1 MSKEAFSIFD
11 ILREQ
16 GVLKEAEGDENTSD
30 GASATGGNNE
40 ADNGEDN
47 ETGGEDM
54 AGGNDD
60 FDIDASLD
68 DGEDEGGEGDMGE
81 NPESSPSDSDGSSGS
96 DSANGEDSDE
106 EVNDDNTDI
115 FSSLSAEEQQ
125 IKIKELKGLYQQMY
139 TSCDEILERINNLEF
154 TEDSLPVM
162 TRITYALYDLKK
174 YISEYI
180 ISIFP
185 RKSYIENDIAFNR
198 FLMILNSVKD
208 ILTRYQKKAERDDS

>member
-16 GVLKEAEGDENTSD
+16 GVLKEDEGDENTSD
-30 GASATGGNNE
+30 GASTTDNNNE

-47 ETGGEDM
+47 ETGEEDM

-68 DGEDEGGEGDMGE
+68 GGEDGGE
-81 NPESSPSDSDGSSGS
+81 NSESSPSDSDDGSSGS
-96 DSANGEDSDE
+96 DSADGGNNSDE

-139 TSCDEILERINNLEF
+139 TSCDELLDRINNLEF

-162 TRITYALYDLKK
+162 NRITYALYDLKK

-185 RKSYIENDIAFNR
+185 RKSFIENDIAFNR

-208 ILTRYQKKAERDDS
+208 ILSRYQKKSERDDS

>member
-30 GASATGGNNE
+30 GASTTDNNSE

-47 ETGGEDM
+47 ETGEEDI
-54 AGGNDD
+54 AGGDDD

-68 DGEDEGGEGDMGE
+68 DGDDGGENSD
-81 NPESSPSDSDGSSGS
+81 SSPSDSDSDDGSSGS
-96 DSANGEDSDE
+96 DSAGGDNNSDE

-139 TSCDEILERINNLEF
+139 TSCDELLDRINNLEF

-180 ISIFP
+180 TSVFP

-208 ILTRYQKKAERDDS
+208 ILSRYQKKSERDDS

>member
-16 GVLKEAEGDENTSD
+16 GVLKEAEGDENSSD
-30 GASATGGNNE
+30 GASTADNNNE

-47 ETGGEDM
+47 KTGEEDI
-54 AGGNDD
+54 AGGDDD

-68 DGEDEGGEGDMGE
+68 DGDDGGE
-81 NPESSPSDSDGSSGS
+81 NPESSPSDSDDGGSGS
-96 DSANGEDSDE
+96 DSAGGDNNSDE

-139 TSCDEILERINNLEF
+139 TSCDELLDRINNLEF

-162 TRITYALYDLKK
+162 NRITYALYDLKK

-180 ISIFP
+180 ISVYP

-208 ILTRYQKKAERDDS
+208 ILSRYQKKSERDDS

>member
-30 GASATGGNNE
+30 GASTTDNNNE
-40 ADNGEDN
+40 DDNGGHNKTGEEDI
-47 ETGGEDM
+47 

-68 DGEDEGGEGDMGE
+68 DGEDGGE
-81 NPESSPSDSDGSSGS
+81 NSESSPSDSDDGGGGS
-96 DSANGEDSDE
+96 DSAGGDNNSDE

-139 TSCDEILERINNLEF
+139 TSCDELLDRINNLDY
-154 TEDSLPVM
+154 TEDSLPIM

-185 RKSYIENDIAFNR
+185 RKSFIENDIAFNR

-208 ILTRYQKKAERDDS
+208 ILSRYQKKSERDDS

>member
-16 GVLKEAEGDENTSD
+16 GLLKEAEGDENTSD
-30 GASATGGNNE
+30 GASTTDNNNNNE

-47 ETGGEDM
+47 ETSEEDI
-54 AGGNDD
+54 AGGDDD

-68 DGEDEGGEGDMGE
+68 DGEDGGENSD
-81 NPESSPSDSDGSSGS
+81 SSPSDSDDGGSGS
-96 DSANGEDSDE
+96 DSAGGDNSSDE

-139 TSCDEILERINNLEF
+139 TSCDELLDRINNLEF

-162 TRITYALYDLKK
+162 NRITYALYDLKK

-208 ILTRYQKKAERDDS
+208 ILSRYQKKSERDDS

>member
-16 GVLKEAEGDENTSD
+16 GVLNEAEGDENTSD
-30 GASATGGNNE
+30 GASTTDNNNE

-47 ETGGEDM
+47 KTGEKDM

-68 DGEDEGGEGDMGE
+68 DGEDGGE
-81 NPESSPSDSDGSSGS
+81 NSESSPSDSDDGGSGS
-96 DSANGEDSDE
+96 DSASGDNNSDE

-139 TSCDEILERINNLEF
+139 TSCDELLDRINNLDY
-154 TEDSLPVM
+154 TEDSLPIM

-185 RKSYIENDIAFNR
+185 RKSFIENDIAFNR

-208 ILTRYQKKAERDDS
+208 ILYRYQKKSERDDS

>member
-16 GVLKEAEGDENTSD
+16 GVLKEAEGDENSSD
-30 GASATGGNNE
+30 EASTTDNNNE

-47 ETGGEDM
+47 ETGKEDI
-54 AGGNDD
+54 AGGDDD

-68 DGEDEGGEGDMGE
+68 DGDDGGE
-81 NPESSPSDSDGSSGS
+81 NPDSSPSDSDDGGSGS
-96 DSANGEDSDE
+96 DSAGGDNNSDE

-139 TSCDEILERINNLEF
+139 TSCDELLDRINNLEF

-180 ISIFP
+180 TSVFP

-208 ILTRYQKKAERDDS
+208 ILSRYQKKSERDDS

>member
-30 GASATGGNNE
+30 GASTTDNNNE
-40 ADNGEDN
+40 ADNGENN
-47 ETGGEDM
+47 ETGEEDI
-54 AGGNDD
+54 AGGNDDD

-68 DGEDEGGEGDMGE
+68 DGEDGGE
-81 NPESSPSDSDGSSGS
+81 NSESSPSDSDDGGSGS
-96 DSANGEDSDE
+96 DSAGGDNNSDE

-139 TSCDEILERINNLEF
+139 TSCDELLDRINNLDY
-154 TEDSLPVM
+154 TEDSLPIM

-180 ISIFP
+180 TSVFP

-208 ILTRYQKKAERDDS
+208 ILSRYQKKYERDDS

>member
-30 GASATGGNNE
+30 GASTTDNNNE

-47 ETGGEDM
+47 ETSEEDI
-54 AGGNDD
+54 AGGDDD

-68 DGEDEGGEGDMGE
+68 DGEDGGENSD
-81 NPESSPSDSDGSSGS
+81 SSPSDSDDGGSGS
-96 DSANGEDSDE
+96 DSAGGDNNSDE

-139 TSCDEILERINNLEF
+139 TSCDELLDRINNLEF

-162 TRITYALYDLKK
+162 NRITYALYDLKK
-174 YISEYI
+174 CWSEYI
-180 ISIFP
+180 ISVYP

-208 ILTRYQKKAERDDS
+208 ILSRYQKKSERDDS

>member
-30 GASATGGNNE
+30 GASTTDNNNE
-40 ADNGEDN
+40 ADNGEAN
-47 ETGGEDM
+47 ETGEEDI
-54 AGGNDD
+54 AGGDDD

-68 DGEDEGGEGDMGE
+68 DGDDGGE
-81 NPESSPSDSDGSSGS
+81 NPDSSPSDSDDGSSGS
-96 DSANGEDSDE
+96 DSAGSDNSDE

-139 TSCDEILERINNLEF
+139 TSCDELLDRINNLEF
-154 TEDSLPVM
+154 TEDSLPIM

-208 ILTRYQKKAERDDS
+208 ILCRYQKKSERDDS

>member
-1 MSKEAFSIFD
+1 MSNEAFSIFD

-30 GASATGGNNE
+30 GASTTDNNNE

-47 ETGGEDM
+47 ETGEEDI
-54 AGGNDD
+54 AGGDDD

-68 DGEDEGGEGDMGE
+68 DGDDGGE
-81 NPESSPSDSDGSSGS
+81 NPDSSPSDPDDGGSGS
-96 DSANGEDSDE
+96 DSAGGDNNSDE

-139 TSCDEILERINNLEF
+139 TSCDELLDRINNLEF

-162 TRITYALYDLKK
+162 NRITYALYDLKK

-180 ISIFP
+180 ISVFP
-185 RKSYIENDIAFNR
+185 RKSYIENDITFNR

-208 ILTRYQKKAERDDS
+208 ILSRYQKKSERDDS

>member
-30 GASATGGNNE
+30 EASTTDNNNE
-40 ADNGEDN
+40 ADNGEN
-47 ETGGEDM
+47 HETSEEDI
-54 AGGNDD
+54 AGGDDD

-68 DGEDEGGEGDMGE
+68 DGDDGGE
-81 NPESSPSDSDGSSGS
+81 NPESSPSDSDDGGSGS
-96 DSANGEDSDE
+96 DSAGGDNNSDE

-139 TSCDEILERINNLEF
+139 TSCDELLDRINNLDY
-154 TEDSLPVM
+154 TEDSLPIM

-180 ISIFP
+180 ISVYP

-208 ILTRYQKKAERDDS
+208 ILSRYQKKSERDDS

>member
-30 GASATGGNNE
+30 GASTTDNNNE

-47 ETGGEDM
+47 KTGEEDI
-54 AGGNDD
+54 AGGDDD

-68 DGEDEGGEGDMGE
+68 DGEDGGENSD
-81 NPESSPSDSDGSSGS
+81 SSPSDSDDTGSGS
-96 DSANGEDSDE
+96 DSAGGDNNSDE

-139 TSCDEILERINNLEF
+139 TSCDELLDRINNLDY
-154 TEDSLPVM
+154 TEDSLPIM

-208 ILTRYQKKAERDDS
+208 ILSRYQKKSERDDS

>member
-30 GASATGGNNE
+30 GASTTDNNNE
-40 ADNGEDN
+40 ADNGENN
-47 ETGGEDM
+47 ETGEEDM
-54 AGGNDD
+54 AGGDDD

-68 DGEDEGGEGDMGE
+68 DGDDGGE
-81 NPESSPSDSDGSSGS
+81 NPDSSPSDSDDGGSGS
-96 DSANGEDSDE
+96 DSADGGNNSDE

-139 TSCDEILERINNLEF
+139 TSCDELLDRINNLEF
-154 TEDSLPVM
+154 TEDSLPIM

-180 ISIFP
+180 ISVYP

-208 ILTRYQKKAERDDS
+208 ILSRYQKKSERDDS

>member
-30 GASATGGNNE
+30 GASTTDNNSE

-47 ETGGEDM
+47 ETGEEDI
-54 AGGNDD
+54 AGGDDD

-68 DGEDEGGEGDMGE
+68 DGDDGGENSD
-81 NPESSPSDSDGSSGS
+81 SSPSDSDSDDGSSGS
-96 DSANGEDSDE
+96 DSAGGDNNSDE

-139 TSCDEILERINNLEF
+139 TSCDELLDRINNLEF

-208 ILTRYQKKAERDDS
+208 ILSRYQKKSERDDS

>member
-30 GASATGGNNE
+30 GASTTDNNNE

-47 ETGGEDM
+47 ETGEEDI
-54 AGGNDD
+54 AGGDDD

-68 DGEDEGGEGDMGE
+68 DGEDGGE
-81 NPESSPSDSDGSSGS
+81 NSESSPSDSDDGGSGS
-96 DSANGEDSDE
+96 DSAGGDNNSDE

-139 TSCDEILERINNLEF
+139 TSCDELLDRINNLEF

-162 TRITYALYDLKK
+162 TRITYALYDLKI

-208 ILTRYQKKAERDDS
+208 ILSRYQKKSERDDS

>member
-30 GASATGGNNE
+30 GASTTDNNNNE
-40 ADNGEDN
+40 ADNGENN
-47 ETGGEDM
+47 ETGEEDI
-54 AGGNDD
+54 AGGDDD

-68 DGEDEGGEGDMGE
+68 DGEDGGENSD
-81 NPESSPSDSDGSSGS
+81 SSPSDSDDGGSGS
-96 DSANGEDSDE
+96 DSAGGDNNSDE

-139 TSCDEILERINNLEF
+139 TSCDELLDRINNLEF

-180 ISIFP
+180 TSVFP

-208 ILTRYQKKAERDDS
+208 ILSRYQKKSERDDS

>member
-16 GVLKEAEGDENTSD
+16 GVLKEAEENENTPD
-30 GASATGGNNE
+30 EASTTNAI
-40 ADNGEDN
+40 EDN
-47 ETGGEDM
+47 EVDNNT
-54 AGGNDD
+54 DD

-68 DGEDEGGEGDMGE
+68 NEENDEGEDINTD
-81 NPESSPSDSDGSSGS
+81 SSPSESDSSG
-96 DSANGEDSDE
+96 DTDTTDGDE

-125 IKIKELKGLYQQMY
+125 IKIKELKGLFQNMY
-139 TSCDEILERINNLEF
+139 TSCDEILDRINSIEF
-154 TEDSLPVM
+154 TEDSLAIM
-162 TRITYALYDLKK
+162 TRITYSLYDLKN

-185 RKSYIENDIAFNR
+185 RKSYIENDITFNR
-198 FLMILNSVKD
+198 FLMILNSIKD
-208 ILTRYQKKAERDDS
+208 ILVRYQKKVEKDS

>member
-30 GASATGGNNE
+30 EASATDNNNE

-47 ETGGEDM
+47 KTGEEDM

-68 DGEDEGGEGDMGE
+68 DGEDSGE
-81 NPESSPSDSDGSSGS
+81 NPESSPSDSDDGGSGS
-96 DSANGEDSDE
+96 DSASSDNSDE

-139 TSCDEILERINNLEF
+139 TSCDELLDRINNLEF
-154 TEDSLPVM
+154 TEDSLPIM

-185 RKSYIENDIAFNR
+185 RKSYIDNDIAFNR

-208 ILTRYQKKAERDDS
+208 ILSRYQKKSERDDS

>member
-30 GASATGGNNE
+30 GASTTDNNNE

-47 ETGGEDM
+47 ETGKEDI
-54 AGGNDD
+54 AGGDDD

-68 DGEDEGGEGDMGE
+68 DGDDGGENSD
-81 NPESSPSDSDGSSGS
+81 SSPSDSDDGGSGS
-96 DSANGEDSDE
+96 DSVGGDSNSDE

-139 TSCDEILERINNLEF
+139 TSCDELLDRINNLDY
-154 TEDSLPVM
+154 TEDSLPIM

-208 ILTRYQKKAERDDS
+208 ILSRYQKKSERDDS

>member
-30 GASATGGNNE
+30 GASTTDNNNE

-47 ETGGEDM
+47 ETGEEDI
-54 AGGNDD
+54 AGGDDD

-68 DGEDEGGEGDMGE
+68 DGEDSGE
-81 NPESSPSDSDGSSGS
+81 NPESSPSDSDDGGSGS
-96 DSANGEDSDE
+96 DSAGGDNNSDE

-139 TSCDEILERINNLEF
+139 TSCDELLDRINNLEF
-154 TEDSLPVM
+154 TEDSLPIM
-162 TRITYALYDLKK
+162 NRITYALYDLKK

-185 RKSYIENDIAFNR
+185 RKSFIENDIAFNR

-208 ILTRYQKKAERDDS
+208 ILSRYQKKSERDDS

>member
-30 GASATGGNNE
+30 EASTTDNNNE

-47 ETGGEDM
+47 ETGEEDM

-68 DGEDEGGEGDMGE
+68 DGDDGGE
-81 NPESSPSDSDGSSGS
+81 NPESSPSDSDDGGSGS
-96 DSANGEDSDE
+96 DSAGSDNSDE

-139 TSCDEILERINNLEF
+139 TSCDELLDRINNLEF
-154 TEDSLPVM
+154 TEDSLPIM

-208 ILTRYQKKAERDDS
+208 ILCRYQKKSERDDS

>member
-16 GVLKEAEGDENTSD
+16 GLLKEAEGDENTSD
-30 GASATGGNNE
+30 GASTTGGNNE
-40 ADNGEDN
+40 ANNGEGN
-47 ETGGEDM
+47 EASGEDM

-68 DGEDEGGEGDMGE
+68 DGDDGGENSD
-81 NPESSPSDSDGSSGS
+81 SSPSNSDDGGSGS
-96 DSANGEDSDE
+96 DSAGGDNNSDE

-139 TSCDEILERINNLEF
+139 TSCDELLDRINNLEF

-162 TRITYALYDLKK
+162 NRITYALYDLKK

-180 ISIFP
+180 ISVYP

-208 ILTRYQKKAERDDS
+208 ILSRYQKKSERDDS

>member
-30 GASATGGNNE
+30 EASTTDNNNE
-40 ADNGEDN
+40 ADNGENN
-47 ETGGEDM
+47 ETGEEDM

-68 DGEDEGGEGDMGE
+68 DGDDGGE
-81 NPESSPSDSDGSSGS
+81 NPESSPSDSDDGGSGS
-96 DSANGEDSDE
+96 DSAGSDNSDE

-139 TSCDEILERINNLEF
+139 TSCDELLDRINNLEF
-154 TEDSLPVM
+154 TEDSLPIM

-208 ILTRYQKKAERDDS
+208 ILCRYQKKSERDDS

>member
-30 GASATGGNNE
+30 GASTTDNNNE

-47 ETGGEDM
+47 ETGEEDI
-54 AGGNDD
+54 AGGDDD

-68 DGEDEGGEGDMGE
+68 DGDDGGENSD
-81 NPESSPSDSDGSSGS
+81 SSPSDSDDGGSGS
-96 DSANGEDSDE
+96 DSAGGDNNSDE

-139 TSCDEILERINNLEF
+139 TSCDELLDRINNLEF

-185 RKSYIENDIAFNR
+185 RKSFIENDIAFNR
-198 FLMILNSVKD
+198 FLMILNSVKH
-208 ILTRYQKKAERDDS
+208 ILSRYQKKSERDDS

>member
-30 GASATGGNNE
+30 GASTTDNNNNE

-47 ETGGEDM
+47 ETSEEDI
-54 AGGNDD
+54 AGGDDD

-68 DGEDEGGEGDMGE
+68 DGDDGGE
-81 NPESSPSDSDGSSGS
+81 NPESSPSDSDDGSSGS
-96 DSANGEDSDE
+96 DSAGGDNNSDE

-139 TSCDEILERINNLEF
+139 TSCDELLDRINNLEF

-180 ISIFP
+180 TSVFSK
-185 RKSYIENDIAFNR
+185 KSYIENDIAFNR

-208 ILTRYQKKAERDDS
+208 ILSRYQKKTERDDS

>member
-30 GASATGGNNE
+30 GASTTDNNNE

-47 ETGGEDM
+47 ETGEEDM

-68 DGEDEGGEGDMGE
+68 DGEDGGE
-81 NPESSPSDSDGSSGS
+81 NPESSPSDSDDGGSGS
-96 DSANGEDSDE
+96 DSAGSDNSDE

-139 TSCDEILERINNLEF
+139 TSCDELLDRINNLEF
-154 TEDSLPVM
+154 TEDSLPIM

-180 ISIFP
+180 TSVFP

-208 ILTRYQKKAERDDS
+208 ILSRYQKKSERDDS

>member
-30 GASATGGNNE
+30 GASATDNNNE

-47 ETGGEDM
+47 ETSEEDI
-54 AGGNDD
+54 AGGDDD

-68 DGEDEGGEGDMGE
+68 DGEDGGE
-81 NPESSPSDSDGSSGS
+81 NPDSSPSDSDDGGSGS
-96 DSANGEDSDE
+96 DSAGGDNNSDE

-139 TSCDEILERINNLEF
+139 TSCDELLDRINNLEF

-208 ILTRYQKKAERDDS
+208 ILSRYQKKSERDDS

>member
-1 MSKEAFSIFD
+1 MSNEAFSIFD

-30 GASATGGNNE
+30 GASTTDNNSE

-47 ETGGEDM
+47 ETGEEDI
-54 AGGNDD
+54 AGGDDD

-68 DGEDEGGEGDMGE
+68 DGDDGGENSD
-81 NPESSPSDSDGSSGS
+81 SSPSDSDSDDGGSGS
-96 DSANGEDSDE
+96 DSAGGDNNSDE

-139 TSCDEILERINNLEF
+139 TSCDELLDRINNLEF
-154 TEDSLPVM
+154 TEDSLPIM

-185 RKSYIENDIAFNR
+185 RKSFIENDIAFNR

-208 ILTRYQKKAERDDS
+208 ILSRYQKKSERDDS

>member
-16 GVLKEAEGDENTSD
+16 GVLKEAEGDENSSD
-30 GASATGGNNE
+30 GASTTDNNSE

-47 ETGGEDM
+47 ETGEEDI
-54 AGGNDD
+54 AGGHDDD

-68 DGEDEGGEGDMGE
+68 DGDDDGE
-81 NPESSPSDSDGSSGS
+81 NPESSPSDSDDGGSGS
-96 DSANGEDSDE
+96 DSAGGNNNSDE

-139 TSCDEILERINNLEF
+139 TSCDELLDRINNLEF

-174 YISEYI
+174 YISGYI
-180 ISIFP
+180 TSVFP

-208 ILTRYQKKAERDDS
+208 ILSRYQKKSERDDS

>member
-30 GASATGGNNE
+30 EASATDNNNE

-47 ETGGEDM
+47 ETGEEDM
-54 AGGNDD
+54 AGGDDD

-68 DGEDEGGEGDMGE
+68 DGEDGGE
-81 NPESSPSDSDGSSGS
+81 NPDSSPSDSDDGGSGS
-96 DSANGEDSDE
+96 DSAGGDNNSDE

-139 TSCDEILERINNLEF
+139 TSCDELLDRINNLEF

-208 ILTRYQKKAERDDS
+208 ILCRYQKKSERDDS

>member
-16 GVLKEAEGDENTSD
+16 GLLKEAEGDENTSD
-30 GASATGGNNE
+30 GASTTDNNNNNE
-40 ADNGEDN
+40 ADNGENN
-47 ETGGEDM
+47 ETGEEDM
-54 AGGNDD
+54 AGGDDD

-68 DGEDEGGEGDMGE
+68 DGEDGGENSD
-81 NPESSPSDSDGSSGS
+81 SSPSDSDDGGSGS
-96 DSANGEDSDE
+96 DSAGGDNSSDE

-139 TSCDEILERINNLEF
+139 TSCDELLDRINNLEF

-162 TRITYALYDLKK
+162 NRITYALYDLKK

-180 ISIFP
+180 ISVYP

-208 ILTRYQKKAERDDS
+208 ILSRYQKKSERDDS

>member
-16 GVLKEAEGDENTSD
+16 GLLKEAEGDENTSD
-30 GASATGGNNE
+30 GASTTDNNNE

-47 ETGGEDM
+47 ETGEEDI
-54 AGGNDD
+54 AGGDDD

-68 DGEDEGGEGDMGE
+68 DGDDGGE
-81 NPESSPSDSDGSSGS
+81 NPDSSPSDSDDGGSGS
-96 DSANGEDSDE
+96 DSAGGDNNSDE

-139 TSCDEILERINNLEF
+139 TSCDELLDRINNLEF

-180 ISIFP
+180 TSVFP
-185 RKSYIENDIAFNR
+185 RKSYIENDITFNR

-208 ILTRYQKKAERDDS
+208 ILSRYQKKSESDDS

>member
-30 GASATGGNNE
+30 GASTTDNNNE

-47 ETGGEDM
+47 ETGEEDI
-54 AGGNDD
+54 AGGDDD

-68 DGEDEGGEGDMGE
+68 DGDDGGENSD
-81 NPESSPSDSDGSSGS
+81 SSPSDSDDGGSGS
-96 DSANGEDSDE
+96 DSADGGNNSDE

-139 TSCDEILERINNLEF
+139 TSCDELLDRINNLDY
-154 TEDSLPVM
+154 TEDSLPIM

-180 ISIFP
+180 TSVFP

-208 ILTRYQKKAERDDS
+208 ILSRYQKKSERDDS

>member
-30 GASATGGNNE
+30 GASTT
-40 ADNGEDN
+40 DNGGDN
-47 ETGGEDM
+47 KTGEEDM

-68 DGEDEGGEGDMGE
+68 GGEDGGE
-81 NPESSPSDSDGSSGS
+81 NSESSPSDSDNGGGGS
-96 DSANGEDSDE
+96 DSAGGDNNSDE

-139 TSCDEILERINNLEF
+139 TSCDELLDRINNLDY
-154 TEDSLPVM
+154 TEDSLPIM

-185 RKSYIENDIAFNR
+185 RKSFIENDIAFNR

-208 ILTRYQKKAERDDS
+208 ILSRYQKKSERDDS

>member
-30 GASATGGNNE
+30 GASTTDNNNE

-47 ETGGEDM
+47 KTGEEDM

-68 DGEDEGGEGDMGE
+68 GGEDGGE
-81 NPESSPSDSDGSSGS
+81 NSESSPSDSDDGGSGS
-96 DSANGEDSDE
+96 DSAGGDNNSDE

-139 TSCDEILERINNLEF
+139 TSCDELLDRINNLDY
-154 TEDSLPVM
+154 TEDSLPIM

-208 ILTRYQKKAERDDS
+208 ILSRYQKKSERDDS